1 MVLQM
6 NNYRTYEELAKLGT
20 FDERFRYLMLN
31 SKVGFE
37 TFGEN
42 RRLNQEFY
50 ASDIW
55 KEVRRFVIMR
65 DYGCDLGVLGN
76 DIQGAAYVHHMNPV
90 TVDDV
95 INRTDILL
103 DGGRRAIPDYFG
115 ATAPTANLGE
125 IESEGYEFELRWN
138 KVLGDWRIWGN
149 ASLTHAESK
158 VIEADEPML
167 KPAYQKEQGKAINQ
181 TYSYVD
187 KGFYNTWD
195 ELYGSTAHDTNDQY
209 RLPGNYII
217 LDYDADGVI
226 TQNDQVPYG
235 YTGIPQN
242 SMNAQFGVDWK
253 GWSFFVQF
261 YGVNNVTRYVNLASF
276 EEFRNISYYEGSY
289 WSKYNTNADVSLP
302 RWGAL
307 QSRYTQGTR
316 YLYDGS
322 YLRLKYAE
330 LAYTFNRSSWIKK
343 LGMNSLRVYVNG
355 NNLFLWSSMPD
366 DRESNSGDG
375 SAYPTQRR
383 VNVGFRLTL

>member
-1 MVLQM
+1 VKWEIATKLD
-6 NNYRTYEELAKLGT
+6 LAVDFSFFGGLFAGS
-20 FDERFRYLMLN
+20 FDYFKAKR
-31 SKVGFE
+31 S
-37 TFGEN
+37 
-42 RRLNQEFY
+42 
-50 ASDIW
+50 
-55 KEVRRFVIMR
+55 
-65 DYGCDLGVLGN
+65 
-76 DIQGAAYVHHMNPV
+76 
-90 TVDDV
+90 
-95 INRTDILL
+95 DILL

-115 ATAPTANLGE
+115 TTAPTANLGE
-125 IESEGYEFELRWN
+125 VESEGYEFELRWN

-158 VIEADEPML
+158 VVEADDPVLMPE
-167 KPAYQKEQGKAINQ
+167 YQKDANKPIGQ

-187 KGFYNTWD
+187 NGFYNTWD
-195 ELYGSTAHDTNDQY
+195 ELYGSTAHDTNDQF

-217 LDYDADGVI
+217 IDYDADGVI

-261 YGVNNVTRYVNLASF
+261 YGVNNVTRFVNLASF

-289 WSKYNTNADVSLP
+289 WNKYNTNADVSLP

-307 QSRYTQGTR
+307 SNSYTQGTR
-316 YLYDGS
+316 YLFDGS

-330 LAYTFNRSSWIKK
+330 LAYTFNKSSWIKNIG
-343 LGMNSLRVYVNG
+343 LSSLRLYVNG
-355 NNLFLWSSMPD
+355 NNLFLWSDMPD
-366 DRESNSGDG
+366 DRESNTGGG